1 MKKKQWLQSLNGV
14 DDKYVA
20 EAAPTGAA
28 VRKRS
33 GRSIRLISILAACL
47 AFVLL
52 AGTFALFIPY
62 RTTPPSVAAYAS
74 SPYYSI
80 IQKFNAYHFEPPTFK
95 NTFDYLIH
103 LPSLAWEQVEDL
115 APGKMESAEVPMQ
128 NGSYQEV
135 TDNQVAGVIEADLIK
150 RSDKHIYY
158 LSENVLH
165 IYSIEGEDSRLL
177 GRYNLAQYGVEI
189 FSAEE
194 FFLSADCTTLTVIS
208 SYTNKTGNTRI
219 PYVKVITLDVSDPAN
234 VTELSN
240 IDVSGDYLSSR
251 LTEHGLLLMT
261 TLYCNKPNYADERT
275 FVPQVE
281 MNGEM
286 QSVAADQIIAPDELS
301 TASYTVMLMM
311 DATGQSVIDSA
322 AFLSYSQ
329 DVYVSRDA
337 IYATRTQNAYGE
349 IKNNKQDYR
358 VVSEISCMKYGADG
372 FDYHGSVMVDGF
384 VLDQYSMDEYEGMLR
399 VVTTTTSA
407 TRELRDPFDD
417 NREVISMFVQNRNAS
432 LHVVDLA
439 SMEIIASVEEFAPK
453 GETVQSVRFEGNA
466 AYVCTAIAMTDP
478 VFFFDLS
485 DPTNI
490 TYKETGTIAGFSTSL
505 VDFGDGFLLGIGRGS
520 NGNELKLEVYTEGE
534 EMVES
539 YCQYVRP
546 LCDYYPEYKCYY
558 IDRENGLVGLGIYT
572 WDKILYEEY
581 HAYSYDN
588 YRYEYIVLHFDGERI
603 SEVLSATYPDANYD
617 LSEMRGVYVDGYFYV
632 LGGNHFEVKPLA
644 ID

>member
-28 VRKRS
+28 RKRS
-33 GRSIRLISILAACL
+33 GKAVRMISILAACM

-52 AGTFALFIPY
+52 CGTFALFIPY
-62 RTTPPSVAAYAS
+62 PTTPPSVAAYAN

-80 IQKFNAYHFEPPTFK
+80 IQKFNTYHFEPPTYK
-95 NTFDYLIH
+95 STFDFLIH

-115 APGKMESAEVPMQ
+115 ALGKMEGTAEAPMQ

-158 LSENVLH
+158 LTDNTLL
-165 IYSIEGEDSRLL
+165 IYSIAGEQSKLL
-177 GRYNLAQYGVEI
+177 GSYNIAQYGVEL
-189 FSAEE
+189 FSAKE
-194 FFLSADCTTLTVIS
+194 FFLSADCTTLTIIS
-208 SYTNKTGNTRI
+208 SYTNRTGNARI
-219 PYVKVITLDVSDPAN
+219 PYVKVITLDVSDPASI
-234 VTELSN
+234 TELSN
-240 IDVSGDYLSSR
+240 IDVSGGYLSSR

-261 TLYCNKPNYADERT
+261 TLYCNKPDYADEST

-349 IKNNKQDYR
+349 IKDNKQDYR
-358 VVSEISCMKYGADG
+358 VISEISCMKYGADG

-432 LHVVDLA
+432 LHIVDLA
-439 SMEIIASVEEFAPK
+439 SMEIIASVEEFAPM
-453 GETVQSVRFEGNA
+453 GETVQSVRFDGTA
-466 AYVCTAIAMTDP
+466 AYVCTAIQMTDP

-485 DPTNI
+485 DPANI
-490 TYKETGTIAGFSTSL
+490 TYKETCTIEGFSSSL
-505 VDFGDGFLLGIGRGS
+505 VNFANGYLLGIGRGG
-520 NGNELKLEVYTEGE
+520 NGNELKVEIYTEGE

-539 YCQYVRP
+539 YCAIEFPYT
-546 LCDYYPEYKCYY
+546 DYYPEYKCYY

-572 WDKILYEEY
+572 WDKVYLDD
-581 HAYSYDN
+581 HV
-588 YRYEYIVLHFDGERI
+588 YRYENNRFEYLVLHFDGESI
-603 SEVLSATYPDANYD
+603 SEVLRFDFGTHQY
-617 LSEMRGVYVDGYFYV
+617 LREMRGVYVDGYYYA
-632 LGGNHFEVKPLA
+632 LGGSQFSAKPLA

>member
-28 VRKRS
+28 RKRS
-33 GRSIRLISILAACL
+33 GKSIRLISILAASL
-47 AFVLL
+47 VFVLL
-52 AGTFALFIPY
+52 CGTFALFIPY
-62 RTTPPSVAAYAS
+62 NTDPPSVAAYAS

-80 IQKFNAYHFEPPTFK
+80 IQKFNTYHFEPPVFK
-95 NTFDYLIH
+95 NTFDFLIH

-115 APGKMESAEVPMQ
+115 LPGKAEGIDGAMNESI
-128 NGSYQEV
+128 NYYEV

-158 LSENVLH
+158 LTDNTLL
-165 IYSIEGEDSRLL
+165 IYSIAGEQSKLL
-177 GRYNLAQYGVEI
+177 GSYSIAQYGVEG
-189 FSAEE
+189 FSAQE

-208 SYTNKTGNTRI
+208 SYTNKTGNARI

-234 VTELSN
+234 VTEISN
-240 IDVSGDYLSSR
+240 IDVSGSYLSSR

-261 TLYCNKPNYADERT
+261 TLYCNKPDYADEST

-286 QSVAADQIIAPDELS
+286 QSVAADHIISPEELS

-311 DATGQSVIDSA
+311 DATGQNVIDSA

-349 IKNNKQDYR
+349 VKDNKQDYR

-372 FDYHGSVMVDGF
+372 FDYHGSVMVDGS
-384 VLDQYSMDEYEGMLR
+384 VLDQYSMDQYENMLR
-399 VVTTTTSA
+399 VVTTTSSA
-407 TRELRDPFDD
+407 TTELRDPIDD

-432 LHVVDLA
+432 LHVVDLD
-439 SMEIIASVEEFAPK
+439 SMEIIASVEEFAPE
-453 GETVQSVRFEGNA
+453 GETVQSVRFDGNA

-485 DPTNI
+485 DPANI
-490 TYKETGTIAGFSTSL
+490 TYKETGTIEGFSSSL
-505 VDFGDGFLLGIGRGS
+505 VNFADGYLLGIGRGG
-520 NGNELKLEVYTEGE
+520 NGNELKVEIYTEGE
-534 EMVES
+534 ETVDS
-539 YCQYVRP
+539 YCAIEFP
-546 LCDYYPEYKCYY
+546 LTDYHLEYKCYY

-572 WDKILYEEY
+572 QDKVYLD
-581 HAYSYDN
+581 DN
-588 YRYEYIVLHFDGERI
+588 VYRYENSRFEYLVLHFDGETI
-603 SEVLSATYPDANYD
+603 SEVLRFDFGTHQY
-617 LSEMRGVYVDGYFYV
+617 LREMRGVYVDGYYYA
-632 LGGNHFEVKPLA
+632 LGGSQFSVKPLELE
-644 ID
+644 

>member
-14 DDKYVA
+14 DDKYVV

-28 VRKRS
+28 RKRS
-33 GRSIRLISILAACL
+33 GKSIRLISILAACMV
-47 AFVLL
+47 FVLL

-62 RTTPPSVAAYAS
+62 PTTPPSVAAYAN

-80 IQKFNAYHFEPPTFK
+80 IQKFNTYHFEPPTYK
-95 NTFDYLIH
+95 STFDFLIH
-103 LPSLAWEQVEDL
+103 LPSLAWEQLEKSDVL
-115 APGKMESAEVPMQ
+115 APGAAPGASGEA
-128 NGSYQEV
+128 NGMAGNYQEI
-135 TDNQVAGVIEADLIK
+135 TDNQVEGVIEADLIK
-150 RSDKHIYY
+150 RSDTHIYY
-158 LSENVLH
+158 LSENVLR

-177 GRYNLAQYGVEI
+177 GRYNLAQYGVEG
-189 FSAEE
+189 FAAEE
-194 FFLSADCTTLTVIS
+194 FFLSADCRTVTVIS
-208 SYTNKTGNTRI
+208 SFTNKTNNTRI
-219 PYVKVITLDVSDPAN
+219 PYVKVIVLDVSDP
-234 VTELSN
+234 TEIKEISN
-240 IDVSGDYLSSR
+240 TDASGQYLSAR

-261 TLYCNKPNYADERT
+261 TLNCRKPNYADERT

-281 MNGEM
+281 IDGKM
-286 QSVAADQIIAPDELS
+286 QSVAADHIVSPEELS
-301 TASYTVMLMM
+301 TASYTVMIMM

-322 AFLSYSQ
+322 AFLSFSE

-337 IYATRTQNAYGE
+337 IYATRRETAYEQTDGDY
-349 IKNNKQDYR
+349 QDYYT
-358 VVSEISCMKYGADG
+358 VSEISCMKYGADG
-372 FDYHGSVMVDGF
+372 FAYHGSVMVDGY
-384 VLDQYSMDEYEGMLR
+384 VLDQYSMDQYENTLR
-399 VVTTTTSA
+399 VFTTTEHGTKQVNEWGLMPAPVTSA
-407 TRELRDPFDD
+407 SLFVIDLDSMK
-417 NREVISMFVQNRNAS
+417 VIS
-432 LHVVDLA
+432 
-439 SMEIIASVEEFAPK
+439 SVEQFAPQR
-453 GETVQSVRFEGNA
+453 ETVRSARFEGNV
-466 AYVCTAIAMTDP
+466 AYVCTAVQQTDP

-558 IDRENGLVGLGIYT
+558 IDRENGLVGLGIHT

-603 SEVLSATYPDANYD
+603 SEVLSATYPDAVYD

-632 LGGNHFEVKPLA
+632 LGGNHFEVKPLV

>member
-28 VRKRS
+28 TRKRS
-33 GRSIRLISILAACL
+33 GKSIRLISILAACM

-52 AGTFALFIPY
+52 CGTFALFIPY
-62 RTTPPSVAAYAS
+62 NTTPPSVASYAS

-80 IQKFNAYHFEPPTFK
+80 IQKFNAYHFEPPVFK
-95 NTFDYLIH
+95 NTFDFLIH
-103 LPSLAWEQVEDL
+103 LPSLAWEQVEDF
-115 APGKMESAEVPMQ
+115 APGKMESGEESMT
-128 NGSYQEV
+128 NGNYQEV

-158 LSENVLH
+158 LTDNTLL
-165 IYSIEGEDSRLL
+165 IYSIAGEQSKLL
-177 GRYNLAQYGVEI
+177 GSYGIAQYGVEG

-208 SYTNKTGNTRI
+208 SYTNKTGNARI
-219 PYVKVITLDVSDPAN
+219 PYVKVITLDVSDPASI
-234 VTELSN
+234 TELSN
-240 IDVSGDYLSSR
+240 IDVSGGYLSSR

-261 TLYCNKPNYADERT
+261 TMYCNKPNYADEST

-349 IKNNKQDYR
+349 IKGNVQDYR
-358 VVSEISCMKYGADG
+358 VISEISCMKYGADG

-384 VLDQYSMDEYEGMLR
+384 VLDQYSMDQYEGMLR

-407 TRELRDPFDD
+407 TRELRDHFDD

-439 SMEIIASVEEFAPK
+439 SMEIIASVEEFAPM
-453 GETVQSVRFEGNA
+453 GETVQSVRFDGTA
-466 AYVCTAIAMTDP
+466 AYVCTAIQMTDP
-478 VFFFDLS
+478 VFFFDLTN
-485 DPTNI
+485 PANI
-490 TYKETGTIAGFSTSL
+490 TYKETGTIEGFSSSL
-505 VDFGDGFLLGIGRGS
+505 VNFADGYLLGIGRGG
-520 NGNELKLEVYTEGE
+520 NGTELKVEIYTEGE
-534 EMVES
+534 ETVES
-539 YCQYVRP
+539 YCAIEFPYT
-546 LCDYYPEYKCYY
+546 DYHPEYKCYY

-572 WDKILYEEY
+572 WDKVYLDD
-581 HAYSYDN
+581 HV
-588 YRYEYIVLHFDGERI
+588 YRYENNRFEYLVLHFDGESI
-603 SEVLSATYPDANYD
+603 SEVLRFDFGTHQY
-617 LSEMRGVYVDGYFYV
+617 LREMRGVYVDGYYYA
-632 LGGNHFEVKPLA
+632 LGGSQFSVKPLELE
-644 ID
+644 